1 MPHVCFV
8 YDTPADF
15 VAGARVFLAEGLRAG
30 ERVCLVGPPVDDL
43 GLDGVER
50 ASVDEIYPPGPVIEP
65 SAQVAAYAARTAKA
79 LADGYTGF
87 RVAAEATSL
96 VGEPAQLRAFARC
109 EHLVDRFMTGHPY
122 SALCAYD
129 RAALGD
135 DTVARL
141 ACLHPTGNTD
151 TPFRLYAC
159 PPARGSAALAGELDL
174 AGHALFPEALERAD
188 PLPVDGALVFDAAR
202 LRFVD
207 HQALLALAEHA
218 GRRGLVA
225 VLRDAPPVA
234 ARLVGLMGVDTVRVE
249 VAA

>member
-1 MPHVCFV
+1 VPHVCFV

-15 VAGARVFLAEGLRAG
+15 VGGARVFLAEGLRAG

-50 ASVDEIYPPGPVIEP
+50 ASVDQIYPPGPVIEP
-65 SAQVAAYAARTAKA
+65 SAQVAAYAARTAEA
-79 LADGYTGF
+79 LADGYTG
-87 RVAAEATSL
+87 
-96 VGEPAQLRAFARC
+96 C
-109 EHLVDRFMTGHPY
+109 
-122 SALCAYD
+122 
-129 RAALGD
+129 
-135 DTVARL
+135 
-141 ACLHPTGNTD
+141 
-151 TPFRLYAC
+151 
-159 PPARGSAALAGELDL
+159 SAALAGELDL

-188 PLPVDGALVFDAAR
+188 PLPVDGALVFDAAG

-207 HQALLALAEHA
+207 HQALLALAAHA